1 MTYFIVGLIGFST
14 GVFLQRVI
22 FLVAADTVTPTVC
35 DCCQWRKENQW
46 HWEKRKD
53 RHKK

>member
-1 MTYFIVGLIGFST
+1 MELIVGGLVGFSI
-14 GVFLQRVI
+14 GVALQRFVFL
-22 FLVAADTVTPTVC
+22 LSAKTVMPTVC

-53 RHKK
+53 RHRK